1 MFRVQRTGVMT
12 EVFFR
17 RIMPTGFRGRSQ
29 IQLGRECVRELEI
42 GWEDCMEVLLWAC
55 ISRLAG
61 VNDMCKK
68 IVAGTM
74 RKADQG
80 QMIKGLAY
88 QAKEGRPRRNRL
100 HSNKLATY

>member
-1 MFRVQRTGVMT
+1 M
-12 EVFFR
+12 
-17 RIMPTGFRGRSQ
+17 
-29 IQLGRECVRELEI
+29 RELEI
-42 GWEDCMEVLLWAC
+42 GQEGCMEVLWWAC

-88 QAKEGRPRRNRL
+88 QAKEGRPWRDRL